1 MEVRYVCP
9 SELTTPRC
17 RRPLRQAPSGQAVD
31 GQAEEVRDNRRSLG
45 PGHMATLTLAIILG
59 IAGFAVALFWVASL
73 ILLGILWG
81 AMAVEHQQQSG
92 RGKGVLAEVVEV
104 VVDEAKD
111 VTGSARNG
119 TNENRS

>member
-1 MEVRYVCP
+1 
-9 SELTTPRC
+9 
-17 RRPLRQAPSGQAVD
+17 
-31 GQAEEVRDNRRSLG
+31 
-45 PGHMATLTLAIILG
+45 MATLTLAIILG